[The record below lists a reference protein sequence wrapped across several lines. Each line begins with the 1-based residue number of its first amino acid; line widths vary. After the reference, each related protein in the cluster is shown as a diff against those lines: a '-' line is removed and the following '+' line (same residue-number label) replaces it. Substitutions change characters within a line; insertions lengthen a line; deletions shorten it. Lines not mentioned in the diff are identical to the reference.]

1 MKPWTSLRGRLL
13 TSATVCL
20 VAFLGM
26 MGFVLEEAFSSSA
39 RAAVEARLMQQIYG
53 LLSVTEDSE
62 MGLILP
68 IELADP
74 LMNQLGS
81 GHYAVILD
89 DQRREIWRSQS
100 ALDQNLSSAW
110 FSEILKAGERGE
122 ARFGSLQGASD
133 NLLFLAY
140 RVQWE
145 SEALLEEFDFVVFEQ
160 DSLLAAE
167 VVGFRARLW
176 SWLVAIVLVLILLQ
190 FLVMRWGLKPIAIFT
205 RDIDAIAQGRS
216 QSLSGDYPD
225 ELKPLAQT
233 LNRLVDQ
240 EQAQRERYRLTL
252 ADLAHSLKTPLSIIR
267 NSLSV
272 SKDESVTWAGAK
284 EIDRQVEQMDQL
296 VAYQLERAVIAS
308 SPLVKAKTQ
317 SQGLL
322 SGLIEALQK
331 VYVTKNVQL
340 EINFEADECFADARD
355 LQQMWGNLLDN
366 AFKYCETRVR
376 VALHRRGGQLILQV
390 EDDGPGIAEAMRDQV
405 LARGFRLDTQ
415 AQGQGIG
422 LAVVI
427 EIAARYD
434 GTLTIDQAEDFGGAS
449 FELALAVI

>member
-26 MGFVLEEAFSSSA
+26 MGFVLEDAFSSSA
-39 RAAVEARLMQQIYG
+39 QAAVEARLMQQIYG

-62 MGLILP
+62 VGLILP
-68 IELADP
+68 LELADP

-89 DQRREIWRSQS
+89 EQRREIWRSQS
-100 ALDQNLSSAW
+100 ALDQNLSSARL
-110 FSEILKAGERGE
+110 SGILLPSERGE
-122 ARFGSLQGASD
+122 ARFGSIQRPSD

-145 SEALLEEFDFVVFEQ
+145 SEALLEEFDFIVFEQ

-176 SWLVAIVLVLILLQ
+176 SWLVGIVLVLILLQ
-190 FLVMRWGLKPIAIFT
+190 FLVMRWGLNPIVIFT
-205 RDIDAIAQGRS
+205 KDIDAIAQGRA

-272 SKDESVTWAGAK
+272 SKHESVTEAAAI
-284 EIDRQVEQMDQL
+284 EIDGQVEQMDQL

-308 SPLVKAKTQ
+308 SPLVKAQVQ

-322 SGLIEALQK
+322 SGLIEALKK

-340 EINFEADECFADARD
+340 EMNFDSDECFADARD

-366 AFKYCETRVR
+366 AFKYCEARVR
-376 VALHRRGGQLILQV
+376 VALFRRAGQLILRV

-405 LARGFRLDTQ
+405 LTRGFRLIN
-415 AQGQGIG
+415 G
-422 LAVVI
+422 
-427 EIAARYD
+427 
-434 GTLTIDQAEDFGGAS
+434 AEKHK
-449 FELALAVI
+449 V